1 MLGILIMQTS
11 YVLMKGLIMIATCHV
26 LIQMVVSIEE
36 LRMTAM
42 NLRKEGLNSQQIADE
57 LSLSQDTISW
67 LLAGTKSDD
76 RPSDVRIGW
85 RTIGVKP
92 NRIAAIGTIMADV
105 ADEELGFEE
114 IDTIVGISINGI
126 SFAHEVARNL
136 DCEVTVFRT
145 TDSGE
150 GSGSL
155 SNKYGQV
162 SGKKVVI
169 IDDVLSTGKT
179 MSKTINSIQKAGG
192 EVGLVVVL
200 VNKTMRNE
208 IEDIPLRGV
217 IRAVSV

>member
-1 MLGILIMQTS
+1 
-11 YVLMKGLIMIATCHV
+11 
-26 LIQMVVSIEE
+26 MVVSIEE

-67 LLAGTKSDD
+67 LLAGSQGDD
-76 RPSDVRIGW
+76 QPSDVRIGW

-92 NRIAAIGTIMADV
+92 SRISAMGTIMADV
-105 ADEELGFEE
+105 ADEELG
-114 IDTIVGISINGI
+114 
-126 SFAHEVARNL
+126 
-136 DCEVTVFRT
+136 
-145 TDSGE
+145 SGD

-155 SNKYGQV
+155 SSKYGQV

-179 MSKTINSIQKAGG
+179 VSKTISAIKEAGG
-192 EVGLVVVL
+192 DVGLVIVL

-208 IEDIPLRGV
+208 IGDVPLRGV